1 MAGFVDL
8 SAASTSKDGKHCLF
22 LKASDDFKSTAYV
35 YANSVRDFSTE
46 SMSLVPTMH
55 YKYIPLNQP
64 KGGMSTSVVL

>member
-8 SAASTSKDGKHCLF
+8 SAASTSKDVKHRLF

-35 YANSVRDFSTE
+35 YVKSVRDFSTE